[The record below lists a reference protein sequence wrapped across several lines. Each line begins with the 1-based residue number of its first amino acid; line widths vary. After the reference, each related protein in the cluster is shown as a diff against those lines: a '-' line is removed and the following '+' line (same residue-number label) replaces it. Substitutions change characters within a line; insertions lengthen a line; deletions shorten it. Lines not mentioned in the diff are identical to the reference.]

1 MIRIDKYLIKQLKSL
16 IRDGETAE
24 ALKTLDEVGK
34 QISDRFHDDVIMQ
47 NARFKRLSKEKERG
61 VIYDEAFRI
70 ETAKIDHSLLSLIG
84 NIDDEVLLAA
94 TIADLNK
101 KIGSDDRLNIE
112 IPDTEDLE
120 KIIGKNELLDINWLE
135 KALKSSK
142 SVCKVLLPQ
151 SAGTGFLLKGGYLLT
166 NNHVISSDADVR
178 NAKAI
183 FNFYVDANGYPQRTC
198 EYRFDPTFYK
208 TSTELD
214 YSLVKI
220 IDNDSAPVTKWG
232 YLELD
237 DFSQPEIGEKV
248 NIIQHPEG
256 KTMKMAMPDK
266 IISVWNQY
274 LFYVADTKGGSSGS
288 PVFNQDWKVI
298 ALHHAGR
305 NDPGNQGGLQ
315 INALGENKPS
325 NRGILIKNVLQDLK
339 SKGFSF

>member
-1 MIRIDKYLIKQLKSL
+1 MRIDKYLANQLKSF
-16 IRDGETAE
+16 IRDGNTAE
-24 ALKTLDEVGK
+24 ALAILDVVGK
-34 QISDRFHDDVIMQ
+34 QVSDRFHTDVILQ
-47 NARFKRLSKEKERG
+47 AAKYNRSIKDKEREL
-61 VIYDEAFRI
+61 ISDDFFSRAI
-70 ETAKIDHSLLSLIG
+70 AKINYNLL
-84 NIDDEVLLAA
+84 NIINNLDDEVLLNA
-94 TIADLNK
+94 IIKNLNT
-101 KIGSDDRLNIE
+101 KIGPDDHLNIE

-135 KALKSSK
+135 RALMASK
-142 SVCKVLLPQ
+142 SVCKVLLPH

-166 NNHVISSDADVR
+166 NNHVISSNADVK

-183 FNFYVDANGYPQRTC
+183 FNFYVDANGYPQPIC
-198 EYRFDPTFYK
+198 EYKFDPTFYK
-208 TSTELD
+208 TNKELD

-220 IDNDSAPVTKWG
+220 IDNGSVPIAKWG
-232 YLELD
+232 HLDLD
-237 DFSQPEIGEKV
+237 DFSQPQIGEKV

-266 IISVWNQY
+266 IISVWKQF

-315 INALGENKPS
+315 INEKGENKPS
-325 NRGILIKNVLQDLK
+325 NRGILIKHVLQDLK
-339 SKGFSF
+339 DNGFSL